1 MLNLVASLLLGGWLV
16 CFTAAPVVQMQPRSA
31 SPLAWLSSSEAGR
44 SQEPRDLLSEAKSL
58 TEKNMAADAE
68 PLVRQY
74 LDKHPD
80 SAPGHFLLGYILFA
94 EIREHPD
101 TNSQAARLAY
111 TEKIKGA
118 PGDKFTEEK
127 ARASLAEYTEGA
139 KYATPSATDL
149 RIVGLDYVLL
159 GDYNDASK
167 WFEKMLQWNPG
178 DAEGWYYLGRTKYN
192 QNRFEDGVRAF
203 EKSLELEPR
212 NVKTEDNLGL
222 SLLGLGRT
230 GEAMK
235 AFRQAI
241 EWQGPSP
248 KNPGPFIDL
257 AGALLDQNLSEE
269 AIPYLR
275 MAIEISSEDSKSHE
289 LLGKA
294 YSRLDRLPEARE
306 HLEKAVALTPE
317 VASLHCMLAP
327 VYRKLRL
334 DDKAE
339 AEFARCSA
347 LTAPQPL
354 TAPN

>member
-58 TEKNMAADAE
+58 AEKNMAADAE
-68 PLVRQY
+68 PLARQY

-80 SAPGHFLLGYILFA
+80 SATGHFLLGYILFA
-94 EIREHPD
+94 EIREHPG

-111 TEKIKGA
+111 TEKIKGT

-139 KYATPSATDL
+139 KYATPSASDL

-167 WFEKMLQWNPG
+167 WFEKMLQWSSG

-192 QNRFEDGVRAF
+192 QNRFEDSVRAF

-235 AFRQAI
+235 AFRHAI

-248 KNPGPFIDL
+248 KNQGPFIDL
-257 AGALLDQNLSEE
+257 ASALLDQNLSEE

-275 MAIEISSEDSKSHE
+275 TAIEISSEDSKSHE

-334 DDKAE
+334 ADKAE

-347 LTAPQPL
+347 LTAPQPS

>member
-94 EIREHPD
+94 EIREHPG

-111 TEKIKGA
+111 TEKIKGV

-139 KYATPSATDL
+139 KYATPSASDL

-167 WFEKMLQWNPG
+167 WFGKMLQWNPG

-192 QNRFEDGVRAF
+192 QNRFEDSVRAF

-257 AGALLDQNLSEE
+257 ASALLDQNLSEE

-275 MAIEISSEDSKSHE
+275 MAVEISSEDSKSHE

-294 YSRLDRLPEARE
+294 NSRLDRLPEARE
-306 HLEKAVALTPE
+306 HLEKAVSLTPE

-334 DDKAE
+334 ADKAE

-347 LTAPQPL
+347 LTAPQPS